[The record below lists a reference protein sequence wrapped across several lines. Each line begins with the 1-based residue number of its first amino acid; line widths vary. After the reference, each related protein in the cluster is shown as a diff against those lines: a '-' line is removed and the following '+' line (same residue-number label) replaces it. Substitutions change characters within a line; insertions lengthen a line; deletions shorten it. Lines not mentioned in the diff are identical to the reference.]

1 MSLTVNTSNI
11 PVGILAII
19 ASNTELKKALNV
31 SAGKETS
38 LKVDNTEFHTV
49 PNVVRYIIRAYH
61 LLDESNA
68 DNQVLA
74 HVLDL
79 ALAGHIEALVARI
92 TVQSTPFLSGNEPGV
107 ADFIAWCLLRE
118 QQPDNA
124 YVKSVETSAS
134 AQEALKWATELAAA
148 APAQTISVPEVS
160 GVGSDPSTNPI
171 DTFKNV
177 IAVQIA
183 AISKLEPAFIYQAL
197 DNPRSLENGDLAIA
211 LPRLRVKGNPA
222 AIAKE
227 WADAF
232 VTSEYI
238 TECSSAGPFLNF
250 RFNKSLLIKLTL
262 KQVSAKVEKFGHN
275 NSGNG
280 KTVVVEFSS
289 PNIAKPFHAGHLRS
303 TIIGA
308 FVRNIYDANGWK
320 TITMNYLG
328 DWGKQYGK
336 FK

>member
-1 MSLTVNTSNI
+1 MSLTVNSKNI

-19 ASNTELKKALNV
+19 ASNAELKKSLTV
-31 SAGKETS
+31 SAGKETL
-38 LKVDNTEFHTV
+38 LKLENTEFRTV
-49 PNVVRYIIRAYH
+49 PNAVRYIIRAYH
-61 LLDESNA
+61 LFDESNA

-92 TVQSTPFLSGNEPGV
+92 AVQPTTFLSGNEPSV

-118 QQPDNA
+118 QQSDNA
-124 YVKSVETSAS
+124 YVKAVEATAP
-134 AQEALKWATELAAA
+134 AQEALKWATELSAA
-148 APAQTISVPEVS
+148 APAETVTVPEVP

-171 DTFKNV
+171 DAFKNV

-183 AISKLEPAFIYQAL
+183 SISKLEPAFIYQAL

-232 VTSEYI
+232 VTNEYI

-262 KQVSAKVEKFGHN
+262 KQVSAKVEKYGHN
-275 NSGNG
+275 QSGNN

-336 FK
+336 L